1 MILSFPAGAERK
13 IIMKKRIISLMLA
26 ACSVLVLCT
35 SVFAAEAKTFAHW
48 NVYVENGGLYCR
60 GSGVA
65 AADTTA
71 PVFQPTWL
79 PEGWTLD
86 AAHIYNGVFPK
97 VNLFPETNWTYS
109 NGEESLSLRCCA
121 PSAYY
126 FTNWLDE
133 DDSVNTPKKATKIQ
147 GYPALFWQAKQTSAL
162 AWEDSQGRL
171 FLFLHTGSLTQ
182 ADLEKIAGSV
192 AELTAPMPEYHLGW
206 APEQSGMSTVTRM
219 PGYMRDIGKSPDYI
233 RFFYATQPLTAPEGT
248 PEAVTVQ
255 GVQAQLWLGDPNAA
269 GVIVTSAIT
278 GRTAEIPTSDTW
290 STLIW
295 TDPETGI
302 CFCIQGHKLAKET
315 MLRMAE
321 SVALSQAEPTA
332 TQPAAAS
339 TPVSAA
345 NTTGATGAA
354 DPNASRQSWVADGW
368 KAVITHADGTVENVP
383 TFSELFPGQELPAG

>member
-1 MILSFPAGAERK
+1 
-13 IIMKKRIISLMLA
+13 MKKRIISLMLA
-26 ACSVLVLCT
+26 ACTVLVLCT
-35 SVFAAEAKTFAHW
+35 SAFAAEAKTFAHW
-48 NVYVENGGLYCR
+48 NVYVENGRLYCR

-71 PVFQPTWL
+71 PAFQPTWL

-86 AAHIYNGVFPK
+86 AAFILNGSR
-97 VNLFPETNWTYS
+97 PETYWAYS
-109 NGEESLSLRCCA
+109 NGEETLSLSCCA

-126 FTNWLDE
+126 FTHLMNTDG
-133 DDSVNTPKKATKIQ
+133 SVNTLKKATKIQ
-147 GYPALFWQAKQTSAL
+147 GYPALFWQIKQTSAL

-192 AELTAPMPEYHLGW
+192 VELTAPMPEYHLGW

-219 PGYMRDIGKSPDYI
+219 PGYMRDSGNSPDYI

-248 PEAVTVQ
+248 PETVTVQ
-255 GVQAQLWLGDPNAA
+255 GVQAQLWLGDPNAT
-269 GVIVTSAIT
+269 GVIVNSAIT

-332 TQPAAAS
+332 AQPAAAG

-345 NTTGATGAA
+345 NTTGASGATGATNAA

-368 KAVITHADGTVENVP
+368 KAVITHADGTVERVP
-383 TFSELFPGQELPAG
+383 NFSELFPGQELPAG

>member
-1 MILSFPAGAERK
+1 
-13 IIMKKRIISLMLA
+13 MKKRIISLMLA

-48 NVYVENGGLYCR
+48 NVYMENASLVCA
-60 GSGVA
+60 GSGT
-65 AADTTA
+65 ADPINTPA
-71 PVFQPTWL
+71 PVYRPGWL

-86 AAHIYNGVFPK
+86 SASIMGRARPV
-97 VNLFPETNWTYS
+97 TDWTYS
-109 NGEESLSLRCCA
+109 NGEESLSFRCCA
-121 PSAYY
+121 PFSYSFAV
-126 FTNWLDE
+126 WMDE
-133 DDSVNTPKKATKIQ
+133 DAGVKTLKKTTKIQ
-147 GYPALFWQAKQTSAL
+147 GYPAIFWQVKQESAL

-171 FLFLHTGSLTQ
+171 FLLLHTGSLTQ

-192 AELTAPMPEYHLGW
+192 AELTEPMPEYHLGW
-206 APEQSGMSTVTRM
+206 APEGSGMSTVTRM

-233 RFFYATQPLTAPEGT
+233 RFFYATLPLTAPAGT
-248 PEAVTVQ
+248 PETVTVQ
-255 GVQAQLWLGDPNAA
+255 GVQAQLWLGDPNAT

-278 GRTAEIPTSDTW
+278 GRTAEIPTGDTW

-321 SVALSQAEPTA
+321 SVALSQAESTA
-332 TQPAAAS
+332 AQPAAAS
-339 TPVSAA
+339 TPAPTA
-345 NTTGATGAA
+345 NTASATGAA

-368 KAVITHADGTVENVP
+368 KAVITHADGTVENIP
-383 TFSELFPGQELPAG
+383 NFSELFPGQELPVG

>member
-1 MILSFPAGAERK
+1 
-13 IIMKKRIISLMLA
+13 MKKRIISLMLA

-48 NVYVENGGLYCR
+48 NVYMGNASLFCI
-60 GSGVA
+60 GSG
-65 AADTTA
+65 AADPNTPA
-71 PVFQPTWL
+71 PVYRPGWL

-86 AAHIYNGVFPK
+86 AASIQNG
-97 VNLFPETNWTYS
+97 LFPETYWAYS
-109 NGEESLSLRCCA
+109 NGEESLSLSCCA
-121 PSAYY
+121 PSAYS
-126 FTNWLDE
+126 FSAWMDRDAGVKAL
-133 DDSVNTPKKATKIQ
+133 KKTTKIQ
-147 GYPALFWQAKQTSAL
+147 GYPALFWQVNQTSAL

-171 FLFLHTGSLTQ
+171 FLLLHTGSLTQ

-192 AELTAPMPEYHLGW
+192 AELTEPMPEYHLGW
-206 APEQSGMSTVTRM
+206 APEGSGMSTVTTM

-233 RFFYATQPLTAPEGT
+233 RFFYAMQPLTAPAGT
-248 PEAVTVQ
+248 PETVTVQ
-255 GVQAQLWLGDPNAA
+255 GVQAQLWLGDPNAT

-278 GRTAEIPTSDTW
+278 GRTAEIPTGDTW

-321 SVALSQAEPTA
+321 SVALSQAESTA
-332 TQPAAAS
+332 AQPAAVSTPAPTANTAS
-339 TPVSAA
+339 T
-345 NTTGATGAA
+345 TGAA

-368 KAVITHADGTVENVP
+368 KAVITHADGTVENIP
-383 TFSELFPGQELPAG
+383 NFSELFPGQELPVG

>member
-1 MILSFPAGAERK
+1 
-13 IIMKKRIISLMLA
+13 MKKRIISLILA
-26 ACSVLVLCT
+26 ACTVLVLCT
-35 SVFAAEAKTFAHW
+35 SAFAAEAKTFAHW

-60 GSGVA
+60 GSEA
-65 AADTTA
+65 AAAGTTA
-71 PVFQPTWL
+71 PVFRPTWL

-86 AAHIYNGVFPK
+86 AASIHNGSW
-97 VNLFPETNWTYS
+97 PETYWAYS
-109 NGEESLSLRCCA
+109 NGEESLSLSCCA
-121 PSAYY
+121 PSAHY
-126 FTNWLDE
+126 FSHLMNTDS
-133 DDSVNTPKKATKIQ
+133 SVNTLKKATKIQ
-147 GYPALFWQAKQTSAL
+147 GYPALFWQVKQTSAL

-171 FLFLHTGSLTQ
+171 FLFFHTGSLTQ

-233 RFFYATQPLTAPEGT
+233 RFFYATQPLTAPERT
-248 PEAVTVQ
+248 PETVTVQ
-255 GVQAQLWLGDPNAA
+255 GVQAQLWLGDPNAT
-269 GVIVTSAIT
+269 GVIVNSAIT

-332 TQPAAAS
+332 AQPAAAG

-345 NTTGATGAA
+345 NTTGASGATGAA

-368 KAVITHADGTVENVP
+368 KAVITHADGTVERVP
-383 TFSELFPGQELPAG
+383 NFSELFPGQELPAG